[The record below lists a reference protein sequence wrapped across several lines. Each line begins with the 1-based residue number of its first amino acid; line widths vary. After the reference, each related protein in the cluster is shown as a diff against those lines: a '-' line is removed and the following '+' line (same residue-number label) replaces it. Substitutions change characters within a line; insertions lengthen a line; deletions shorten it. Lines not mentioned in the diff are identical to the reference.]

1 MKKYIYL
8 AILLLIAALNFN
20 LILKPLK
27 LVTGGTQ
34 GLALLIYSLFK
45 LRPSVSILIINT
57 ITLILSYFF
66 LSKTT
71 TYGTIAS
78 SIIYPICVKLTD
90 FIPNYQFI
98 QNNQILFTII
108 AGIVCGIT
116 GGYIYKIG
124 FSSGGVSTVNLLLN
138 KYLKIKVAT
147 ANFLVN
153 TCIIIAGC
161 FIFGIV
167 KGIYSISVIVI
178 SSILIDFIFKKCNT
192 KI

>member
-8 AILLLIAALNFN
+8 SFFLLVASLNFN
-20 LILKPLK
+20 LILKPLE

-34 GLALLIYSLFK
+34 GLALLIYSLFEIK
-45 LRPSVSILIINT
+45 PALSILIINIT
-57 ITLILSYFF
+57 TLILSFF
-66 LSKTT
+66 LLSKST
-71 TYGTIAS
+71 TYGTVAAS
-78 SIIYPICVKLTD
+78 LIYPLCVKITS
-90 FIPNYQFI
+90 FIPNYSFI
-98 QNNQILFTII
+98 QQNQILFIII

-116 GGYIYKIG
+116 GGYIYKLG
-124 FSSGGVSTVNLLLN
+124 FSSGGVSTINLLIN
-138 KYLKIKVAT
+138 KYLKIRVAL

-178 SSILIDFIFKKCNT
+178 SSILIDYIFKKK

>member
-8 AILLLIAALNFN
+8 TFFLLVASLNFN
-20 LILKPLK
+20 LILKPLE

-34 GLALLIYSLFK
+34 GLALLIYSLFEIK
-45 LRPSVSILIINT
+45 PALSILIINIT
-57 ITLILSYFF
+57 TLILSYFF

-71 TYGTIAS
+71 YGTIAS
-78 SIIYPICVKLTD
+78 SIIYPLCVKLTS
-90 FIPNYQFI
+90 FIPNYSFI

-138 KYLKIKVAT
+138 KYLKIRVAT

-167 KGIYSISVIVI
+167 KGIYSISVIAI
-178 SSILIDFIFKKCNT
+178 SSILIDCIFKKK

>member
-1 MKKYIYL
+1 MRKYIYL

-20 LILKPLK
+20 LILKPLE

-34 GLALLIYSLFK
+34 GLALLIYSLSK
-45 LRPSVSILIINT
+45 LKPSISILIINI

-78 SIIYPICVKLTD
+78 SIIYPLCVKLTS
-90 FIPNYQFI
+90 FIPNYSFI

-138 KYLKIKVAT
+138 KYLKIRVAT
-147 ANFLVN
+147 ANFLDR
-153 TCIIIAGC
+153 
-161 FIFGIV
+161 
-167 KGIYSISVIVI
+167 KSVV
-178 SSILIDFIFKKCNT
+178 
-192 KI
+192 